1 MLLSW
6 HIGEAVQHTALSR
19 QHSRVRIPYMSL
31 SGEWGRNTEMSCQA
45 AFFSVSCKFQI
56 FNETFDVHET
66 EKIHCLHCMQ
76 EDKEKAPVCSGGKI
90 PDFKQTYSL

>member
-31 SGEWGRNTEMSCQA
+31 SGEWGRNTEMSCHA
-45 AFFSVSCKFQI
+45 AFFF
-56 FNETFDVHET
+56 
-66 EKIHCLHCMQ
+66 CLPGDLFRFLMR
-76 EDKEKAPVCSGGKI
+76 PLM
-90 PDFKQTYSL
+90 FMRLR